1 MLVIAYVQQTLS
13 GEKML
18 SLKADEQKLIID
30 LKYTA
35 GKSLAET
42 AVQTVYLYACTT
54 EEDKAIV
61 SQLGRMVLGLEP
73 MVDVDLMDYTD
84 KESLEG
90 CQ

>member
-1 MLVIAYVQQTLS
+1 
-13 GEKML
+13 ML

-35 GKSLAET
+35 GQALAET
-42 AVQTVYLYACTT
+42 AVQTVFLYACTT